1 MATTNYLGLLGQG
14 ADYFYGENKLDEARS
29 DIKTGFADASS
40 KIQEYGK
47 PYTEFGLES
56 MQDFKDQG
64 QFSFS
69 NEDFYRDP
77 SYDFRLNK
85 GLDSLQRSQA
95 AKKMLSSGN
104 TLASMTDYGQKSA
117 SQEYQAAYDR
127 AKGSYETNLDRNKF
141 GVKTGAEVAMN
152 VGDNLADIGIGQG
165 IALAQL
171 SAVQAKRMSD
181 LITSTLASMGQPSDP
196 GTVSNMLNEA
206 ISSGVGTVGDF
217 LSDKLGGLVS
227 SGLGALGMGGAS
239 SATGGGFTGAGV
251 HSMFAEGAGAPGLA
265 GIGGAGT
272 GTGAGFT
279 GAGVHASF
287 GAGAGAGGGG
297 MLAAAA
303 PWAGPV
309 AGALY
314 GYSEGGVGGA
324 AVGAGGGY
332 AGAKL
337 GATFGSALGPLG
349 TLAGGAIGAIIGG
362 LAGGALFG
370 EGSPPSTRVGISTTA
385 GEGDKAGSKSTKGP
399 FGYVNTWG
407 RKFNGKELRGGVIE
421 MDKALAQYM
430 SPEDIELASASM
442 QEAGNHAQAYGNTFG
457 QREQYSIYSDRV
469 KAMLDGVGL
478 GDKFSEMT
486 SDIKG
491 GKKDSL
497 TQMMV
502 VAGTLLAQRKTMQ
515 TAATLSQEFEQE
527 GLV

>member
-1 MATTNYLGLLGQG
+1 
-14 ADYFYGENKLDEARS
+14 
-29 DIKTGFADASS
+29 
-40 KIQEYGK
+40 
-47 PYTEFGLES
+47 
-56 MQDFKDQG
+56 
-64 QFSFS
+64 
-69 NEDFYRDP
+69 
-77 SYDFRLNK
+77 
-85 GLDSLQRSQA
+85 
-95 AKKMLSSGN
+95 
-104 TLASMTDYGQKSA
+104 MTDYGQKSA
-117 SQEYQAAYDR
+117 SQEYQAAFDR

-165 IALAQL
+165 MAMAQL
-171 SAVQAKRMSD
+171 NGMQAQRMSE
-181 LITSTLASMGQPSDP
+181 LIASTLASMGQPSDP
-196 GTVSNMLNEA
+196 GTVSNMLNDA

-227 SGLGALGMGGAS
+227 SGLGALGMGGSAS
-239 SATGGGFTGAGV
+239 ALAGEAGAAGIAGLAGLGGTAGALGTGGAFGTASGIGASAMGGGTGASALGINAANFGSFGSTGAG
-251 HSMFAEGAGAPGLA
+251 A
-265 GIGGAGT
+265 
-272 GTGAGFT
+272 
-279 GAGVHASF
+279 
-287 GAGAGAGGGG
+287 AGAGGGG

-502 VAGTLLAQRKTMQ
+502 VAGTLLAQRKSMQ